1 MTKYL
6 EVVDVPTD
14 ELVTYA
20 NNAKLHPHEQVDQ
33 IAESIRQFGF
43 IDPSAVLT
51 NADGELE
58 IVEGHGRLMAAKLL
72 GLQTVPTIR
81 LDHLT
86 DEQRRAY
93 THVHNKLNMNSGF
106 DLEILGNELE
116 SIDFEWEEFGFD
128 VFDLAEAA
136 TATDGFVPRSEEI
149 SMYSEQGEG
158 ELKSYNVVICCL
170 DQEEQAFVKELLQ
183 EEGRLKRLYMA
194 AELMERLDA

>member
-14 ELVTYA
+14 ELVPYA

-43 IDPSAVLT
+43 NDPIAVWQ

>member
-14 ELVTYA
+14 ELVPYA

-43 IDPSAVLT
+43 NDPIAVWT